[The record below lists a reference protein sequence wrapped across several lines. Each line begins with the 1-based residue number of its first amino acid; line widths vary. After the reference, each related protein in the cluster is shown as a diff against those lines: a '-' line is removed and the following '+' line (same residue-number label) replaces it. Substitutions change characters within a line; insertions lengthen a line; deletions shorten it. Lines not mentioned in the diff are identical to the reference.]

1 MFVSSS
7 VFNFNLVVFIFL
19 SATNHLDFETS
30 AALIEAINDFEGGVL
45 LVSHDQH
52 LLSSV
57 CQDLLVVSGGKVER
71 IRDGNT
77 CQEAFEQYKKDVL
90 KGKR

>member
-1 MFVSSS
+1 MQFH
-7 VFNFNLVVFIFL
+7 LYLHQFL
-19 SATNHLDFETS
+19 LSSATNHLDFETS
-30 AALIEAINDFEGGVL
+30 AALIEAINNFEGGVL

-57 CQDLLVVSGGKVER
+57 CQELLLVEGGKVER
-71 IRDGNT
+71 LRDGNT

-90 KGKR
+90 KGKK

>member
-1 MFVSSS
+1 
-7 VFNFNLVVFIFL
+7 
-19 SATNHLDFETS
+19 
-30 AALIEAINDFEGGVL
+30 VL

-57 CQDLLVVSGGKVER
+57 CQELLVVDGGQVER
-71 IRDGNT
+71 LRDGNT

-90 KGKR
+90 KGKK